1 MIKPQRKRPSIE
13 DTQDLEFDS
22 TQEID
27 PALAEL
33 MRKRSEPA
41 PVAGDYDDTEILV
54 ELGVSTAPTPPARR

>member
-1 MIKPQRKRPSIE
+1 MIKPQRKHPTSGDAQE
-13 DTQDLEFDS
+13 LEFDT

-41 PVAGDYDDTEILV
+41 PVSGDYDDTEILV
-54 ELGVSTAPTPPARR
+54 DLGVSTAATPRR